1 MQVSVVCHNTIV
13 FARPAGHRKK
23 KSLLSFVGVRRR
35 PPKAFAEITAK
46 AAFEDVL
53 WVSFK
58 IQTLAGS
65 WGLDPPK
72 ESQGR
77 ISIASA
83 TKQFS
88 MTSGWSSFQ
97 VVGFRVLV

>member
-1 MQVSVVCHNTIV
+1 MGQ
-13 FARPAGHRKK
+13 
-23 KSLLSFVGVRRR
+23 
-35 PPKAFAEITAK
+35 
-46 AAFEDVL
+46 
-53 WVSFK
+53 FK